1 MKEISVDAK
10 VDNLYKVLDFI
21 EKQLTYTNCDIKFK
35 TRLSVAIEEIYINV
49 AKYAYND
56 GCGTVKIQ
64 FSFTTNPDV
73 VTIVFIDSGV
83 KYNPLAKEDP
93 DIGLSASERPI
104 GGLGIY
110 LTKKFVDEVFY
121 NYEDNK
127 NILILKK
134 QI

>member
-1 MKEISVDAK
+1 MKEISIDAK

-35 TRLSVAIEEIYINV
+35 TQLSVAIEEIFVNIAN
-49 AKYAYND
+49 YAYDNE
-56 GCGTVKIQ
+56 CGVVKIQ

-73 VTIVFIDSGV
+73 ITVAFIDSGI

-93 DIGLSASERPI
+93 DIGLSASDRPI

-110 LTKKFVDEVFY
+110 MTKKFVDDMS
-121 NYEDNK
+121 YEYKDNK
-127 NILILKK
+127 NILTIKK

>member
-1 MKEISVDAK
+1 MTEISVDAK

-21 EKQLTYTNCDIKFK
+21 EKQLTYTNCDVKFK
-35 TRLSVAIEEIYINV
+35 TQLSVAIEEIFVNV
-49 AKYAYND
+49 ANYAYDD

-73 VTIVFIDSGV
+73 ITVVFIDSGT

-93 DIGLSASERPI
+93 DIGLSASDRPI

-110 LTKKFVDEVFY
+110 MTKKFVDDVSY
-121 NYEDNK
+121 DYKDNR
-127 NILILKK
+127 NILTIKK

>member
-1 MKEISVDAK
+1 MKDISVDAK

-35 TRLSVAIEEIYINV
+35 TQLSVAIEEIFVNV
-49 AKYAYND
+49 AKYAYD
-56 GCGTVKIQ
+56 GACGIVKIQ

-73 VTIVFIDSGV
+73 VTVDFIDSGT

-93 DIGLSASERPI
+93 DIGLSASDRPI

-110 LTKKFVDEVFY
+110 MTKKFVDDMV
-121 NYEDNK
+121 YEYKDNK
-127 NILILKK
+127 NILTIKK